1 MDVVVCGYICLDII
15 PHWTNGGIE
24 MLIPGH
30 ILEMSGVDI
39 STGGAVANTGLTLH
53 RLGLEPILLGKIGND
68 VFGRMILEILRGQDT
83 ELAKNMIISNND
95 KSSYTVVL
103 NPPDTD
109 RIFLNYPGSNSTFN
123 AGEISYSNIKGA
135 RLFHFGYPPAMEG
148 FYKNNGEELVK
159 MFSKVRNMGIVT
171 SLDMVMVDPESPS
184 GKVDWKNFLLNVLP
198 YVDIFVPSIDEL
210 LYMWNKENYHLLTTG
225 KKSLTLDLLST
236 LSDELI
242 ESGVAVSAIKLGD
255 KGLFLKTG
263 TMEGKNIC
271 SLINKELWS
280 RRQLFS
286 PVYKVDVVGTTGA
299 GDTTIAG
306 FLSQIVGGSKPE
318 EAINIAT
325 ATGASCVEA
334 LDATSGVKP
343 INEIRERMNKGWQKA
358 NSSLSTEGWKYITQ
372 YKLWEKHIS
381 Q

>member
-15 PHWTNGGIE
+15 PHWRSGGIE
-24 MLIPGH
+24 MLVPGH

-53 RLGLEPILLGKIGND
+53 RLGLKTSLLGKIGND
-68 VFGRMILEILRGQDT
+68 VFGKIILEILQ
-83 ELAKNMIISNND
+83 EQNAEIAKNMVISNND

-109 RIFLNYPGSNSTFN
+109 RIFLNFPGSNHTFN
-123 AGEISYSNIKGA
+123 SSEISYSSIEGA
-135 RLFHFGYPPAMEG
+135 RLFHFGYPPAMKE
-148 FYKNNGEELVK
+148 FYENNGEELIK
-159 MFSKVRNMGIVT
+159 MFSKVRSMGMVT
-171 SLDMVMVDPESPS
+171 SLDLVMVDPESPA
-184 GKVDWKNFLLNVLP
+184 GKVDWKKFLLNVLP

-210 LYMWNKENYHLLTTG
+210 LYMWDKENYQLLTTG
-225 KKSLTLDLLST
+225 KKILTLDCLSE

-242 ESGVAVSAIKLGD
+242 ESGVAISAIKLGD

-263 TMEGKNIC
+263 LIEGKNIC

-286 PVYKVDVVGTTGA
+286 PVYKVEVVGTTGA

-306 FLSQIVGGSKPE
+306 LLSQIVQGSKPE
-318 EAINIAT
+318 EAINIGT
-325 ATGASCVEA
+325 ATGASCVEE
-334 LDATSGVKP
+334 LDATSGVKS
-343 INEIRERMNKGWQKA
+343 IIKIKERMKNGWKKA
-358 NSSLSTEGWKYITQ
+358 NSSLATKGWEYNPEYQ
-372 YKLWEKHIS
+372 LWGKDIS

>member
-15 PHWTNGGIE
+15 PHWASGGIE

-39 STGGAVANTGLTLH
+39 STGGAVANTGLTLQ
-53 RLGLEPILLGKIGND
+53 RLGLKPTLLGKIGND
-68 VFGRMILEILRGQDT
+68 VFGKIILEMLRKQDK
-83 ELAKNMIISNND
+83 EIAKNMVISNND
-95 KSSYTVVL
+95 NSSYTVVL

-109 RIFLNYPGSNSTFN
+109 RIFLNFPGSNHTFN
-123 AGEISYSNIKGA
+123 SSEISYSSIKGA
-135 RLFHFGYPPAMEG
+135 RLFHFGYPPAMKE
-148 FYKNNGEELVK
+148 FYQNNGEELIK
-159 MFSKVRNMGIVT
+159 MFSKVRSMGMVT
-171 SLDMVMVDPESPS
+171 SLDMVMVDPESPA
-184 GKVDWKNFLLNVLP
+184 GKVDWKKFLLNVLP

-210 LYMWNKENYHLLTTG
+210 LYMWDEENYHLLTTG
-225 KKSLTLDLLST
+225 KKILTLDWLSE

-242 ESGVAVSAIKLGD
+242 ESGIAISAIKLGD

-263 TMEGKNIC
+263 MLEGKNIC
-271 SLINKELWS
+271 SLINKEQWS

-306 FLSQIVGGSKPE
+306 FLSQIIEGSKPE
-318 EAINIAT
+318 EAINIGT
-325 ATGASCVEA
+325 ATGASCVEE

-343 INEIRERMNKGWQKA
+343 IIEIRERMNKGWEKA
-358 NSSLSTEGWKYITQ
+358 NPSLSTENWTYITEYQ
-372 YKLWEKHIS
+372 LWEKDIS